1 MKSQLPSYLAS
12 SVAIGLLALS
22 AANAAVVVATDSQ
35 LAPASTPLFTPT
47 YVISPVG
54 NVLAGLSVSA
64 SSGNFAVENSGGLGI
79 LTDGLYGVL
88 NNDGG
93 PSATHPALATFGGGG
108 GTGTTLTYTL
118 TTATVISSIVIYGGW
133 NDAGRDQAKY
143 TVQGSTDGGLNYF
156 NIGNVDFNPAI
167 PTGRQ
172 SATRITFTDNA
183 GNLAAGV
190 ALTNIRV
197 NADSSVENG
206 YAGLAEISAYA
217 AVPEASTSAL
227 LGACGALALL
237 RRRRNA

>member
-1 MKSQLPSYLAS
+1 
-12 SVAIGLLALS
+12 
-22 AANAAVVVATDSQ
+22 
-35 LAPASTPLFTPT
+35 T
-47 YVISPVG
+47 YVINPVS

-64 SSGNFAVENSGGLGI
+64 SSGNFTLENSGGLGV
-79 LTDGLYGVL
+79 LTDGLYGTL

-93 PSATHPALATFGGGG
+93 PTATHPALATFGGLG

-118 TTATVISSIVIYGGW
+118 STATILSSIVIYGGW

-167 PTGRQ
+167 GNGVQ

-183 GNLAAGV
+183 GNLAGGV
-190 ALTNIRV
+190 ALTNIKL

-206 YAGLAEISAYA
+206 YAGLAEVAAYA

-237 RRRRNA
+237 RRRRSA